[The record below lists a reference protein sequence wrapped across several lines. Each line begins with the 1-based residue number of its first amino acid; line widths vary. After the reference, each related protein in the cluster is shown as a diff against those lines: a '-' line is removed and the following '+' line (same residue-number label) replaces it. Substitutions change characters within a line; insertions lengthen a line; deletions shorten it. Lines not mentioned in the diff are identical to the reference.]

1 MAKQELLGE
10 RLNRETIER
19 LCNKG
24 WIIERA
30 KFIYK
35 RKINIIADVEVPIGE
50 KQYRVVVKNFGWRNS
65 PSRWFS
71 PFMRSRARK
80 SWDASW
86 LLLENGVKVPAPITC
101 YTERKKGFIKKNF
114 LLYERIDDYRLA
126 RKVLRDFTS
135 SDSFKNR
142 MIQVIAETIFK
153 IHRLKYL
160 HNDLTLGN
168 FLVKNGNPEDMYLI
182 DLNRMAPRR
191 FMTTFRKMYDISKM
205 NLCDCGLTKPHE
217 NCRWIEFLNY
227 YEPSQVKQNM
237 KALQKAIQKNLLRH
251 KVKSLKKEF
260 LRDESD

>member
-1 MAKQELLGE
+1 MKRELLGNW
-10 RLNRETIER
+10 LNRETVER

-35 RKINIIADVEVPIGE
+35 RKVNIVADVEIPIGE
-50 KQYRVVVKNFGWRNS
+50 KQYLVVVKNFGWRNS
-65 PSRWFS
+65 QSRLFS

-80 SWDASW
+80 SWDASN
-86 LLLENGVKVPAPITC
+86 LLLENGVIVPTPITC

-114 LLYERIDDYRLA
+114 LLTERIDDYRLA
-126 RKVLRDFTS
+126 RKVLRDFTVES
-135 SDSFKNR
+135 AYKDSVIR
-142 MIQVIAETIFK
+142 SIAEIVFK
-153 IHRLKYL
+153 IHCLKYL

-168 FLVKNGNPEDMYLI
+168 FLVKNRNSQNVCLI
-182 DLNRMAPRR
+182 DLNRMASRR

-205 NLCDCGLTKPHE
+205 NLCDCGLVKPHE

-227 YEPSQVKQNM
+227 YEPAHVKRNM
-237 KALQKAIQKNLLRH
+237 KALQKAIRKNLRRH
-251 KVKSLKKEF
+251 KVKALKKEF